1 MAIKRTVKIRLP
13 KRGEGS
19 IRNPFAAYFN
29 AMTKIGIEP
38 EIAKHY
44 AKLAAK
50 VGCDLTTMIND
61 VLEKEMTNEKAKK
74 VTKTPKSTD

>member
-1 MAIKRTVKIRLP
+1 
-13 KRGEGS
+13 
-19 IRNPFAAYFN
+19 
-29 AMTKIGIEP
+29 MTKIGIEP